1 MVPVASGF
9 QDVASVEARIRTWL
23 ADVVVG
29 LNLCPFARPLLGGDS
44 LRIAICS
51 DAGPTALRR
60 AFLEELD
67 LLQRSAEEEIATT
80 LLAFPDAL
88 GDFDE
93 YLEFLDEAQALLDAA
108 GLEGLVQLA
117 SFHPDYL
124 FAGEPEDAASH
135 YSNRAPYP
143 LIHLLRED
151 MLTRVLAD
159 GSDPGEIPT
168 RNIATLEAI
177 GVDELAR
184 RWRDMFGAA

>member
-1 MVPVASGF
+1 MK
-9 QDVASVEARIRTWL
+9 
-23 ADVVVG
+23 
-29 LNLCPFARPLLGGDS
+29 ARP
-44 LRIAICS
+44 
-51 DAGPTALRR
+51 TNAL
-60 AFLEELD
+60 
-67 LLQRSAEEEIATT
+67 
-80 LLAFPDAL
+80 
-88 GDFDE
+88 
-93 YLEFLDEAQALLDAA
+93 AQALLDAA